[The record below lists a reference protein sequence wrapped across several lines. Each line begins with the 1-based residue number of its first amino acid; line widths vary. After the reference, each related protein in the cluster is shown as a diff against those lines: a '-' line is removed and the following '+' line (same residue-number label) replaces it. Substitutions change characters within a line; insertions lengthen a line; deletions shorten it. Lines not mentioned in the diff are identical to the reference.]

1 MEKYWY
7 PVWVDIFPMDTAAD
21 NKRMLQCKH
30 RICKAM
36 LFCAQI
42 AMGTA
47 NGVLK
52 RILHGIGRAV
62 LNWDLYLLD
71 RFAERKSSGEKLTN
85 YFSVYGARD
94 ISPISY
100 YDDYQYMEFEGKRFR
115 VPIEYD
121 TRLRQLYGDY
131 MKLPPEEKRIPHVTE
146 AYWTSK

>member
-1 MEKYWY
+1 MYKPYANLVDVGTVTHGPRMEKYWY

-21 NKRMLQCKH
+21 NKRTLRCKH
-30 RICKAM
+30 KICKAM
-36 LFCAQI
+36 LLCAQS
-42 AMGTA
+42 AMGNA
-47 NGVLK
+47 NRALE

-71 RFAERKSSGEKLTN
+71 WFAERKSSGEKLTN

-121 TRLRQLYGDY
+121 TRLSILT
-131 MKLPPEEKRIPHVTE
+131 MF
-146 AYWTSK
+146 W